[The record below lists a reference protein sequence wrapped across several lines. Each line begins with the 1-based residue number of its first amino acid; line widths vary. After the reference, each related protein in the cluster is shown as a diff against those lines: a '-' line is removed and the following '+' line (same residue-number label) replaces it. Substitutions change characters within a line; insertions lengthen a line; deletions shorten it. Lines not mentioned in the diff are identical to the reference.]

1 MFTVEQIVNSQKTNL
16 ETSFGLAG
24 TFFEGVQ
31 QLMDLNMEVAKS
43 ALSEAAQTAQAAL
56 SIKDPQEL
64 VALQATLLQPM
75 AEKAAAYTRSVY
87 EIAATTGAEVTRV
100 VEATT
105 AEAQAR
111 LVAIIDTAVKNAP
124 AGSEQGVSLFKSAFT
139 AANNAIESAQK
150 ASKQATEVA
159 QANFNSL
166 TTTAV
171 RATKSKRAA

>member
-1 MFTVEQIVNSQKTNL
+1 MFTEQIVNSQKTHL

-31 QLMDLNMEVAKS
+31 HLADLNMEVAKS

-56 SIKDPQEL
+56 SVKDPREL
-64 VALQATLLQPM
+64 VGLQATLLQPM
-75 AEKAAAYTRSVY
+75 AEKAEAYTRSVY
-87 EIAATTGAEVTRV
+87 EIAATTGAHASRV

-105 AEAQAR
+105 AEAQDR
-111 LVAIIDTAVKNAP
+111 LVAIIDTSVKNAL
-124 AGSEQGVSLFKSAFT
+124 AGGEQGVSLFKSAFS
-139 AANNAIESAQK
+139 AANNAIECAQK
-150 ASKQATEVA
+150 ASRQATEVA

-171 RATKSKRAA
+171 GATRSQRAA

>member
-1 MFTVEQIVNSQKTNL
+1 MFTVEQIVNSQRANL
-16 ETSFGLAG
+16 ETSFSLAG

-31 QLMDLNMEVAKS
+31 QLADLNIAVAKS

-64 VALQATLLQPM
+64 AALQATLLPPM

-124 AGSEQGVSLFKSAFT
+124 AGSEQGVSFFKSAFA

-150 ASKQATEVA
+150 ASKQATDVA
-159 QANFNSL
+159 QANFNAL

>member
-159 QANFNSL
+159 HANFNSL

>member
-1 MFTVEQIVNSQKTNL
+1 MITVEQIVNTQKSNV

-31 QLMDLNMEVAKS
+31 QLVELNVEATKS

-56 SIKDPQEL
+56 SIKDPQGL
-64 VALQATLLQPM
+64 VALQATLLQP
-75 AEKAAAYTRSVY
+75 ATEKAAAYARGVY
-87 EIAATTGAEVTRV
+87 QITASTGAEVARV

-105 AEAQAR
+105 AEARAR
-111 LVAIIDTAVKNAP
+111 FLASIDTAIKNAP
-124 AGSEQGVSLFKSAFT
+124 AGSEHGVSFLQSAVA

-150 ASKQATEVA
+150 ASKQATDVA
-159 QANFNSL
+159 QANFDSL